1 MPYAN
6 TIALAERYLPLL
18 DEVYKYSSRS
28 AVLDNPNVQFIGGN
42 AVKVFKTSM
51 DGLGNYSRNNG
62 YVNGN
67 VNGTWETMTLR
78 QDRGRSFQIDRMDNE
93 ESLDMAFGTL
103 AGEFIRTKVVP
114 IAA

>member
-1 MPYAN
+1 MSFSN
-6 TIALAERYLPLL
+6 TIALAERYLPRL
-18 DEVYKYSSRS
+18 DAVYKQSSRS
-28 AVLDNPNVQFIGGN
+28 AILDNSTIEFIGGN

-67 VNGTWETMTLR
+67 VNGSWETMTLR
-78 QDRGRSFQIDRMDNE
+78 QDRGRSFQIDRMD
-93 ESLDMAFGTL
+93 
-103 AGEFIRTKVVP
+103 R